1 MPTADTKKSTVEDQL
16 RALVRLQHIDNR
28 IDQIQKLRGDL
39 PEEIQDLEDEKM
51 GLETRLENY
60 EEELKEKKVSKR
72 QAELDIKEAEG
83 LIDKYEQQQLQVR
96 NNREYDALTKEIE
109 GQKERI
115 SNARKTIEEA
125 EKTLEKNE
133 GAIEETKDRLDD
145 LRKVLDD
152 KRDKLDEVLQET
164 EDEESQLE
172 QIREEAEDEVDD
184 RYLKAYKKLRDRLRD
199 GRAVVPLKR
208 GAAAGFA
215 VPPQRQVEIRQ
226 RKHIVACEHTGR
238 IIVDQE
244 LYNETVEEMKE
255 ALDL

>member
-1 MPTADTKKSTVEDQL
+1 MATAEKKKSTIEDQL

-28 IDQIQKLRGDL
+28 IDQIRKLRGDL
-39 PEEIQDLEDEKM
+39 PEEIQDLEDEKA

-60 EEELKEKKVSKR
+60 EEEVKEKEVAKR

-83 LIDKYEQQQLQVR
+83 LIDKYEDQQLQVR

-115 SNARKTIEEA
+115 SNARETIEEA
-125 EKTLEKNE
+125 EKTIQSNESSIEDTRERLSELE
-133 GAIEETKDRLDD
+133 A
-145 LRKVLDD
+145 VLGE
-152 KRDKLDEVLQET
+152 KKAKLDEVLEDT
-164 EDEESQLE
+164 EDEETTLE
-172 QIREEAEDEVDD
+172 EIRAEAEDEVDD
-184 RYLKAYKKLRDRLRD
+184 RYLKAYSKLRDRLRD

-226 RKHIVACEHTGR
+226 RKRIIACEHTGR
-238 IIVDQE
+238 IIVDQD
-244 LYNETVEEMKE
+244 LYNETVDDMKE
-255 ALDL
+255 KLSV

>member
-1 MPTADTKKSTVEDQL
+1 MPTAQKKSTVEDQL

-28 IDQIQKLRGDL
+28 IDQIRKLRGDL
-39 PEEIQDLEDEKM
+39 PEEIQDLEDEKA

-60 EEELKEKKVSKR
+60 EEELKEKKVAKR

-145 LRKVLDD
+145 LRSVLDD

-172 QIREEAEDEVDD
+172 QIRDEAEEEVDD
-184 RYLKAYKKLRDRLRD
+184 RYLKAYTKLRDRLRD

-244 LYNETVEEMKE
+244 LYNETVQEMKE
-255 ALDL
+255 ALNL

>member
-1 MPTADTKKSTVEDQL
+1 MPTAQKKSTVEDQL

-39 PEEIQDLEDEKM
+39 PEEIQDLEDEKA

-60 EEELKEKKVSKR
+60 EEEINQKKVDKR
-72 QAELDIKEAEG
+72 EANVDIKEAEG
-83 LIDKYEQQQLQVR
+83 LIDKYEDQQLQVR

-109 GQKERI
+109 TQKERI
-115 SNARKTIEEA
+115 SEARQTIEDA
-125 EKTLEKNE
+125 EETIESHE
-133 GAIEETKDRLDD
+133 DAIEDTQERLDE
-145 LRKVLDD
+145 LVKVLDD
-152 KRDKLDEVLQET
+152 KKEKLESVLQDT
-164 EDEESQLE
+164 EDEEAKLG
-172 QIREEAEDEVDD
+172 QIRQEAKEKVDS
-184 RYLKAYKKLRDRLRD
+184 RYVKAYSKLRNRLRD

-244 LYNETVEEMKE
+244 LYNETIDEMKE
-255 ALDL
+255 ALNV